1 MKIAAYKNSHVQGNL
16 SSLSRNTYACT
27 SPYMQPRM
35 QQSPCSAPLEK
46 TKMKRRTF
54 TEAVHDGAERPGG
67 GVEELVDVLEEE
79 HVGVQV
85 DELVV
90 VLKLQATAASHV
102 LLRSAALPLER
113 LIPAAHQKDDLT
125 EKLSKP

>member
-1 MKIAAYKNSHVQGNL
+1 
-16 SSLSRNTYACT
+16 
-27 SPYMQPRM
+27 
-35 QQSPCSAPLEK
+35 
-46 TKMKRRTF
+46 MKRRTF

-90 VLKLQATAASHV
+90 VLKLQATAASRV
-102 LLRSAALPLER
+102 LLRSTHSLWKGSSRQHTKRTTSLKSCPNHRSLNRRSPDPPQSWAR
-113 LIPAAHQKDDLT
+113 G
-125 EKLSKP
+125 